1 MNRGELSALR
11 DAIDVLLNLPDR
23 LRDQVAQ
30 WLAPEAYPH
39 PPPRKDVS
47 RETSF
52 SPRRSPTPHAGKAR
66 RGRPPTSAK
75 ASEQKLIAALQ
86 ASPGAS
92 ERALA
97 TAVGANRSQTGERLR
112 KLAAAG
118 AVAKGGDG
126 RWRLTADLAGEE
138 ARPTQPS
145 PAAS

>member
-1 MNRGELSALR
+1 MARAGG
-11 DAIDVLLNLPDR
+11 LPSPATPKR
-23 LRDQVAQ
+23 CLGGF
-30 WLAPEAYPH
+30 WFLGAPSGGPACGQGA
-39 PPPRKDVS
+39 PRQAAD
-47 RETSF
+47 
-52 SPRRSPTPHAGKAR
+52 P
-66 RGRPPTSAK
+66 AK

>member
-11 DAIDVLLNLPDR
+11 DAIDVLLKLPGR

-30 WLAPEAYPH
+30 WLAPEAYLTRH
-39 PPPRKDVS
+39 PENMFRAKHLFPAPIADPACGQGAPRQAAD
-47 RETSF
+47 
-52 SPRRSPTPHAGKAR
+52 P
-66 RGRPPTSAK
+66 AK
-75 ASEQKLIAALQ
+75 ASEQKLIATLQ
-86 ASPGAS
+86 ASSGAS